1 MICKWH
7 ESTFHTFALPIVRTV
22 CPLNAL
28 PPPPP
33 PLKFFLIIVISFIGA
48 VQSSRKKSRRMR
60 MQDFGEQTEHIMSS
74 AKMVNSLNFQ
84 VSFFGTVSYIYVV
97 SGDFEKVLVVIDLNY
112 LCPKT
117 RVKRMCSLYRF
128 ILLFT
133 AVFNRASG
141 MSV

>member
-1 MICKWH
+1 M
-7 ESTFHTFALPIVRTV
+7 
-22 CPLNAL
+22 N
-28 PPPPP
+28 
-33 PLKFFLIIVISFIGA
+33 FIGA
-48 VQSSRKKSRRMR
+48 VQLSRKKSRRMR
-60 MQDFGEQTEHIMSS
+60 MQEFGEQTEHIMSS

-117 RVKRMCSLYRF
+117 RVKRMCLLYRF

-141 MSV
+141 MSVWAGSLRLEAEWQLANE

>member
-7 ESTFHTFALPIVRTV
+7 DSTFHTFALPIVTF
-22 CPLNAL
+22 AL
-28 PPPPP
+28 PIVRSV
-33 PLKFFLIIVISFIGA
+33 FLIIVINFIGA

-60 MQDFGEQTEHIMSS
+60 MQDFGEQTERIMSS

-97 SGDFEKVLVVIDLNY
+97 FGDFEEVLVVIDLNY

-117 RVKRMCSLYRF
+117 QVQRMCSLYRF
-128 ILLFT
+128 ILLF
-133 AVFNRASG
+133 NCCI
-141 MSV
+141 